1 MTFKY
6 IFSLDK
12 WLKLLF
18 LSSNMNAIER
28 ICVPPAKYCSLLFW
42 LAFSE
47 LLLHEDVVMLLISSL
62 SFQLEGLHN
71 ISRAYGCWFCLLL
84 FFFKKIHNLYF
95 WIIVLLTFRADFFFV
110 TLISLITPCRS
121 LVACRSLLRT
131 QSSPILE
138 VPHVFFASLIILISG
153 SLMIA
158 MRYEIMI
165 IWDKFLLCCMTFLD
179 LIMVFLHQV

>member
-1 MTFKY
+1 MYHLQNIAVSYFGLLLVSYFYMKMLSCCSLAAFP
-6 IFSLDK
+6 FSLKDSTISQG
-12 WLKLLF
+12 LMVVDSVCYYFF
-18 LSSNMNAIER
+18 L
-28 ICVPPAKYCSLLFW
+28 
-42 LAFSE
+42 
-47 LLLHEDVVMLLISSL
+47 
-62 SFQLEGLHN
+62 
-71 ISRAYGCWFCLLL
+71 
-84 FFFKKIHNLYF
+84 KKIHNLYF

-179 LIMVFLHQV
+179 LIMVILHQV